1 MDFIPDKK
9 RYLVS
14 ALIRNP
20 FELIRYL
27 RVGWTTFRYRY
38 LHRCAGPGTI
48 VGQSVVLI
56 NTANIR
62 VGSGCLLMDHLYIR
76 AGVDGFVTIED
87 GVALNSFVKIFG
99 HGGVRIGRS
108 AQIGP
113 GTILTTSG
121 HDYRATELE
130 LDLAAIDIGERVWI
144 GCNSAILPGVTIG
157 DRAVIGAGAVVTS
170 NIPSDCLAVGVPAR
184 VVRYFDE
191 ETAAKDNVPQ
201 PGSGKNH
208 L

>member
-1 MDFIPDKK
+1 MEHIPDKK
-9 RYLVS
+9 KYLVS
-14 ALIRNP
+14 ALLRDP

-27 RVGWTTFRYRY
+27 RVGWATFRYRY
-38 LHRCAGPGTI
+38 VHRCAGPGTI
-48 VGQSVVLI
+48 VGEAAVLI

-62 VGSGCLLMDHLYIR
+62 IGSGCLLQDRIYIR
-76 AGVDGFVTIED
+76 AGMKGSVTIED

-99 HGGVRIGRS
+99 HGGVRIGKS

-144 GCNSAILPGVTIG
+144 GCNSAVLPGVTIG
-157 DRAVIGAGAVVTS
+157 DRTVIGAGAVVTS
-170 NIPSDCLAVGVPAR
+170 DIPSDCLAVGVPAR
-184 VVRYFDE
+184 VVRRLGE
-191 ETAAKDNVPQ
+191 EAAADN
-201 PGSGKNH
+201 ST
-208 L
+208 

>member
-1 MDFIPDKK
+1 MEHIPDKK
-9 RYLVS
+9 KYLSS
-14 ALIRNP
+14 ALLRNP
-20 FELIRYL
+20 SELFRYL

-48 VGQSVVLI
+48 VGEAAVLI

-62 VGSGCLLMDHLYIR
+62 VGSGCLLQDRIYIR
-76 AGVDGFVTIED
+76 AGMKGSVTIED

-99 HGGVRIGRS
+99 HGGVRIGKA

-121 HDYRATELE
+121 HDYRATDLE

-144 GCNSAILPGVTIG
+144 GGNCAILPGVTIG

-170 NIPSDCLAVGVPAR
+170 DIPSDCLAVGVPAR
-184 VVRYFDE
+184 VVRRLDE
-191 ETAAKDNVPQ
+191 EGAANK
-201 PGSGKNH
+201 GA
-208 L
+208 

>member
-1 MDFIPDKK
+1 MEHIPDKK
-9 RYLVS
+9 KYLVS
-14 ALIRNP
+14 ALLRNP

-27 RVGWTTFRYRY
+27 RVGWATFRYRFI
-38 LHRCAGPGTI
+38 HRCIGSGTI
-48 VGQSVVLI
+48 VGEGAVLI

-62 VGSGCLLMDHLYIR
+62 VGSGCLLQDRIYIR
-76 AGVDGFVTIED
+76 AGMKGSVTIED

-99 HGGVRIGRS
+99 HGGVRIGKS

-144 GCNSAILPGVTIG
+144 GCNSAVLPGVTIG
-157 DRAVIGAGAVVTS
+157 DRTVIGAGAVVTS
-170 NIPSDCLAVGVPAR
+170 DIPSDCLAVGVPAR
-184 VVRYFDE
+184 VVRRLDE
-191 ETAAKDNVPQ
+191 ESAANK
-201 PGSGKNH
+201 GA
-208 L
+208 